1 MKTHKIIFV
10 SSTIM
15 LISLFLSCCNKNNI
29 EIYHSSYFDKN
40 QKLSVNINS
49 GEFVYNRE
57 FKEYFSDDKN
67 IKIGSVCLNNER
79 NEIYF
84 KVDDKSSTFIIPTS
98 VSKILLHVNSSG
110 ELNMYTERD
119 SLYWREY

>member
-1 MKTHKIIFV
+1 
-10 SSTIM
+10 M
-15 LISLFLSCCNKNNI
+15 LISPFLSCCNKNNI